1 MRHLASR
8 FISSMAQSP
17 RQSEAG
23 QPPASG
29 LPDAADTEFVALR
42 VRHYLPPT
50 PFAPGHRSA
59 DPSGPELGEPR
70 DSFLRFCGQKVEMQA
85 VLDCLR
91 FRDSLQVD
99 DRQARVRWHQ
109 IQICS
114 SSVQVSDFVSECV
127 RPERG
132 EYL

>member
-8 FISSMAQSP
+8 FFSSMAQSP

-29 LPDAADTEFVALR
+29 LLDAADTELVALR

-59 DPSGPELGEPR
+59 DPRGPELGEPR
-70 DSFLRFCGQKVEMQA
+70 DSFLRFCGQKVEIDRKSTRLNSSHLGISYA
-85 VLDCLR
+85 VFCLK
-91 FRDSLQVD
+91 
-99 DRQARVRWHQ
+99 
-109 IQICS
+109 
-114 SSVQVSDFVSECV
+114 
-127 RPERG
+127 
-132 EYL
+132 